1 MPRYGSV
8 RSGRHYL
15 LCATAIPLLLLS
27 ACADGV
33 GFDVG
38 AGGGPSPTG
47 PSGPTGPTNP
57 SGPSGPT
64 GPGGPSGPGG
74 PTGPTSPAGP
84 EGPTGPSGPTGPTG
98 PSGPGGPAGPT
109 GPGGPTGPSGPTSPT
124 GSGSIIGASI
134 GNLPVV
140 GPTGPGSL
148 IGVNVLPGETP
159 ATGNIATVDLLTGD
173 GTVAQVTLP
182 TTSQGVQQGLAPV
195 GTLAGSLLGAP
206 TGEAVT
212 QLADGLSPTIAAV
225 TSTVSQLTAPVL
237 DTVNGALSPI
247 AGPLVG
253 GNGVLSPVTG
263 LVETAV
269 GGLTGALGGVGGDPA
284 AGLNA
289 PLVGA
294 NVGGNVLTGASTAG
308 TLVGVNLLP
317 SDGGAVVGQLA
328 TVDVLTQGNLVDVA
342 VPTTAEGVQAG
353 LQPVGNLAGGLLG
366 PQAQS
371 TVDQVVSGVAP
382 VVATVTSTVDSVA
395 APLLDTVNN
404 LAPALPGAGSATP
417 LAPVTGVVNGLL
429 GAGEGTAGNALAPVT
444 GLLNGVIAPVTGSGS
459 AAAPVT
465 GLLGGLLGG
474 SN

>member
-1 MPRYGSV
+1 M
-8 RSGRHYL
+8 
-15 LCATAIPLLLLS
+15 
-27 ACADGV
+27 
-33 GFDVG
+33 
-38 AGGGPSPTG
+38 
-47 PSGPTGPTNP
+47 
-57 SGPSGPT
+57 
-64 GPGGPSGPGG
+64 
-74 PTGPTSPAGP
+74 
-84 EGPTGPSGPTGPTG
+84 
-98 PSGPGGPAGPT
+98 
-109 GPGGPTGPSGPTSPT
+109 
-124 GSGSIIGASI
+124 
-134 GNLPVV
+134 
-140 GPTGPGSL
+140 
-148 IGVNVLPGETP
+148 
-159 ATGNIATVDLLTGD
+159 
-173 GTVAQVTLP
+173 
-182 TTSQGVQQGLAPV
+182 

-212 QLADGLSPTIAAV
+212 QLADGLSPTVAAV
-225 TSTVSQLTAPVL
+225 TSTVSQLTTPVL

-253 GNGVLSPVTG
+253 GNGALSPVTG

-269 GGLTGALGGVGGDPA
+269 GGLTGALGG
-284 AGLNA
+284 
-289 PLVGA
+289 
-294 NVGGNVLTGASTAG
+294 VGGNVLTGASTAG

-342 VPTTAEGVQAG
+342 VPTTAAGVQAG
-353 LQPVGNLAGGLLG
+353 LQPVGNLAGGVLG

-395 APLLDTVNN
+395 APLLDTVNS

-444 GLLNGVIAPVTGSGS
+444 DLLNGVVAPVTGSGS
-459 AAAPVT
+459 GTAPVT